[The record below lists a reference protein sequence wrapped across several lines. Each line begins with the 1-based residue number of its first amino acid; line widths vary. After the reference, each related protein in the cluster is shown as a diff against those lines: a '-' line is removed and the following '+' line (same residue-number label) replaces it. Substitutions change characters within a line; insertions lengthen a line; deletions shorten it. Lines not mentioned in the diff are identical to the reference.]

1 MRDCASSIRNWKAPK
16 NLANN
21 AVPAVY
27 VLPGL
32 ARRLASLIYDGLLLA
47 ALFLVTT
54 FIFIALFGDATHAPR
69 RYWLQACLYLVAA
82 AYLLWCWLHGGQTLA
97 MQTWRI
103 RLVDQKAQ
111 KVTLSRALQRYLLA
125 SLGLI
130 FFGAGFLWALFDR
143 EGLFLHDRL
152 LGTRLALVYRQR

>member
-1 MRDCASSIRNWKAPK
+1 M
-16 NLANN
+16 
-21 AVPAVY
+21 PAVY

-54 FIFIALFGDATHAPR
+54 FIFIALFGDATHAPL
-69 RYWLQACLYLVAA
+69 RYWLQACLYLVATT
-82 AYLLWCWLHGGQTLA
+82 YLLWCWLHGGQTLA

-103 RLVDQKAQ
+103 RLVGDKTQT
-111 KVTLSRALQRYLLA
+111 VSVDRALQRYLLA
-125 SLGLI
+125 SLGLM

-143 EGLFLHDRL
+143 ERLFLHDRL
-152 LGTRLALVYRQR
+152 LGTRLVLVSRQR

>member
-1 MRDCASSIRNWKAPK
+1 MLAS
-16 NLANN
+16 
-21 AVPAVY
+21 
-27 VLPGL
+27 L
-32 ARRLASLIYDGLLLA
+32 ARRLASLVYDGLLLT
-47 ALFLVTT
+47 ALLLVTT

-103 RLVDQKAQ
+103 RLIDGEAQ
-111 KVTLSRALQRYLLA
+111 TLTLWRALQRYLLA
-125 SLGLI
+125 SAGLL

-143 EGLFLHDRL
+143 EGQFLHDRL
-152 LGTRLALVYRQR
+152 LGTRLMLVNRS